1 MKTGEEFP
9 IFYLS
14 ILILSWSFIWLYIC
28 VMRYFRRPINVL
40 HYHSKSDLFFFFS
53 VSAVVQAVNTWFF
66 QRFVTWSQWKGVY
79 FTWRTLA
86 FRRVYAGRYGFHA
99 EKVQTVAQL
108 SFPCRIEIRALSK
121 STTIIGVKDFL
132 TMLRIFL
139 NSLFA
144 NYSIVNRSIVINLIL
159 LVVCSVEKKVIKCK
173 CWNWKSLA
181 F

>member
-1 MKTGEEFP
+1 MVGASCDALFQTTNQYFT
-9 IFYLS
+9 LS
-14 ILILSWSFIWLYIC
+14 FKKWS
-28 VMRYFRRPINVL
+28 V
-40 HYHSKSDLFFFFS
+40 LFFFLFFS

-66 QRFVTWSQWKGVY
+66 QRFVTWSQRKGVY

-99 EKVQTVAQL
+99 EKVQIVAQL

-121 STTIIGVKDFL
+121 STTIIDVRDFFL

-159 LVVCSVEKKVIKCK
+159 LVVCSVEKS
-173 CWNWKSLA
+173 N
-181 F
+181 

>member
-1 MKTGEEFP
+1 MWWV
-9 IFYLS
+9 ISDDQSMFYT
-14 ILILSWSFIWLYIC
+14 IIQKVIC
-28 VMRYFRRPINVL
+28 
-40 HYHSKSDLFFFFS
+40 SFFFFFF
-53 VSAVVQAVNTWFF
+53 QALLLSKQLIRDFF
-66 QRFVTWSQWKGVY
+66 QRFVTWSQRKGVY

-86 FRRVYAGRYGFHA
+86 FRRVYAGHYGFHA
-99 EKVQTVAQL
+99 EKVQIVAQL

-159 LVVCSVEKKVIKCK
+159 LVVCSVEKS
-173 CWNWKSLA
+173 N
-181 F
+181 